1 MLQVMTIWT
10 RITEVLSAVGDSVS
24 EALARIVG
32 APRAKRD
39 PQKSVAFTIGVIAL
53 SAKMAKADGVV
64 TPAEVSAFKEIF
76 VVRPEELSNVARV
89 FNLAKQEV
97 AGYDSYARK
106 IHQLFSDQPDVLE
119 DLVDGLFHIARADG
133 HVGAEELTF
142 LENVARIF
150 GLENK
155 FGCIRS
161 RNLRG
166 QGDDPYSV
174 LGIDCNASDTE
185 LKAHYRKLVKENH
198 PDRHIAAGMPEEAV
212 AIAPKRLARITEA
225 WGQVERERGL

>member
-76 VVRPEELSNVARV
+76 VVRPDGTERR
-89 FNLAKQEV
+89 NLTTNNFPSRNPRWSPSGNWIIYETPANSYGDVNLNTGEAEV
-97 AGYDSYARK
+97 K
-106 IHQLFSDQPDVLE
+106 HCMFLFSLH
-119 DLVDGLFHIARADG
+119 LFLLIKCDILFY
-133 HVGAEELTF
+133 V
-142 LENVARIF
+142 I
-150 GLENK
+150 
-155 FGCIRS
+155 
-161 RNLRG
+161 G
-166 QGDDPYSV
+166 QQK
-174 LGIDCNASDTE
+174 I
-185 LKAHYRKLVKENH
+185 KK
-198 PDRHIAAGMPEEAV
+198 
-212 AIAPKRLARITEA
+212 
-225 WGQVERERGL
+225 